1 MTSPT
6 NKKVANSDIVASI
19 GTGEAHGTPQERVG
33 HFIVM
38 NTAQVKGLRLNLD
51 KVRNYAFNDVH
62 TIQIAWDNGV
72 NTTLK
77 YSTQEDAQEAMARL
91 DSYCL

>member
-1 MTSPT
+1 MTNPT
-6 NKKVANSDIVASI
+6 NKKVAASDILPSEDQGA
-19 GTGEAHGTPQERVG
+19 PQERVG

-38 NTAQVKGLRLNLD
+38 NTAQVKGLRINLD
-51 KVRNYAFNDVH
+51 KVRNYAFNDEN

-77 YSTQEDAQEAMARL
+77 YGSAADAVEAMARL